1 MQIPLAESEKK
12 RKINLFYDLYKLY
25 VVQIRVIGIAMT
37 KVKTQTN
44 NVNVRL
50 SDHVM
55 TCLNEIANKK
65 GMSRTEYLR
74 FLIHTAIEKEIV

>member
-1 MQIPLAESEKK
+1 MP
-12 RKINLFYDLYKLY
+12 
-25 VVQIRVIGIAMT
+25 

-55 TCLNEIANKK
+55 TCLNEISIKK

-74 FLIHTAIEKEIV
+74 FLIHTAIEKENA

>member
-1 MQIPLAESEKK
+1 MQIPLTSSVES

-25 VVQIRVIGIAMT
+25 VVQISVIGIAMS

-55 TCLNEIANKK
+55 TCLNDISNKK

-74 FLIHTAIEKEIV
+74 FLIHTAIEKETV

>member
-1 MQIPLAESEKK
+1 MP
-12 RKINLFYDLYKLY
+12 
-25 VVQIRVIGIAMT
+25 

-55 TCLNEIANKK
+55 ICLNEISTKK

-74 FLIHTAIEKEIV
+74 FLIHTAIEKELV

>member
-1 MQIPLAESEKK
+1 MS
-12 RKINLFYDLYKLY
+12 
-25 VVQIRVIGIAMT
+25 

-55 TCLNEIANKK
+55 TCLNEIATKK
-65 GMSRTEYLR
+65 GMSRTEYMR
-74 FLIHTAIEKEIV
+74 FLIHTAIERENV